1 MEENQV
7 HIPDGWQKKQVQEFA
22 LKMRSGGTPKS
33 DNPRYYNGE
42 IPFVAIDDLTSTN
55 KFLEKTQKHITKEG
69 LNNSAAWVVPV
80 NTIMY
85 SIYATLGVPR
95 INLIEAATNQA
106 ILNIIPDESKITLEF
121 LYYLL
126 LEKRSSILAHSA
138 HTTQSNLNAKIVK
151 ELEFVFPENPTEQT
165 TIARILSKVDEA
177 ITQTEQLIAKYTR
190 IKTGLMQDLLTKGID
205 EHGKIRSE
213 KTHTFKDSPL
223 GRIPVEWECVPLSS
237 LSEITSGVTLGKKYE
252 GIGTVELP
260 YLRVAN
266 VQDGYLDLSE
276 IKTIRIPVGQVV
288 KYVLKEGDVLMNEGG
303 DYDKLGRGS
312 VWKGEIESCLHQNHV
327 FKVRLDQDEML
338 PDFLA
343 LYSTSHLG
351 KRFFL
356 LSSKQSTNLASI
368 NKTQL
373 KAFPIL
379 KPCPKE
385 QHQIISTLMKPINI
399 IAEQSRSLSKLQSLK
414 TGLMQDLLSG
424 RVRVTHLIQAS
435 IPT

>member
-7 HIPDGWQKKQVQEFA
+7 HIPDGWHKKQVQEFA

-42 IPFVAIDDLTSTN
+42 IPFVAIDDLTSAN
-55 KFLEKTQKHITKEG
+55 KYLEKTQKHITKEG

-151 ELEFVFPENPTEQT
+151 ELEFIFPVNPTEQT
-165 TIARILSKVDEA
+165 TIARILSKVDVA
-177 ITQTEQLIAKYTR
+177 IAQTEQLIAKYTR

-205 EHGKIRSE
+205 EHGNIRSE
-213 KTHTFKDSPL
+213 ETHAFKDSPL
-223 GRIPVEWECVPLSS
+223 GRIPKEWEVKKLGDLIFAIDPQPDHRTPAAVIDGVPYVGISDILETGEIDLKSCRKVGFNVLEKQQRLFKVEFGDLIFGKIGTIGKPKILPPFSNYHFTLSANIILIKPHECPDFIYWS
-237 LSEITSGVTLGKKYE
+237 LVSKYVEDQVNLAIHSTSQPAFGMQKIRDLNILTPLPEERERITSKLKKLNDGILSE
-252 GIGTVELP
+252 
-260 YLRVAN
+260 N
-266 VQDGYLDLSE
+266 
-276 IKTIRIPVGQVV
+276 IK
-288 KYVLKEGDVLMNEGG
+288 
-303 DYDKLGRGS
+303 
-312 VWKGEIESCLHQNHV
+312 
-327 FKVRLDQDEML
+327 
-338 PDFLA
+338 
-343 LYSTSHLG
+343 
-351 KRFFL
+351 
-356 LSSKQSTNLASI
+356 
-368 NKTQL
+368 
-373 KAFPIL
+373 
-379 KPCPKE
+379 
-385 QHQIISTLMKPINI
+385 
-399 IAEQSRSLSKLQSLK
+399 LSKLQSLK

-424 RVRVTHLIQAS
+424 KVRVNCLYH
-435 IPT
+435 

>member
-7 HIPDGWQKKQVQEFA
+7 HIPDGWHKKQVQEFA

-42 IPFVAIDDLTSTN
+42 IPFVAIDDLTSAN
-55 KFLEKTQKHITKEG
+55 KYLEKTQKHITKEG

-151 ELEFVFPENPTEQT
+151 ELEFIFPVNPTEQT
-165 TIARILSKVDEA
+165 TIARILSKVDVA
-177 ITQTEQLIAKYTR
+177 IAQTEQLIAKYTR

-205 EHGKIRSE
+205 EHGNIRSE
-213 KTHTFKDSPL
+213 ETHAFKDSPL
-223 GRIPVEWECVPLSS
+223 GRIPKEWECDRLDRFGLFSKGSTISKSLLSYNGVNCILYGELYTKYDIYTFSTFSKVPF
-237 LSEITSGVTLGKKYE
+237 E
-252 GIGTVELP
+252 
-260 YLRVAN
+260 
-266 VQDGYLDLSE
+266 
-276 IKTIRIPVGQVV
+276 VV
-288 KYVLKEGDVLMNEGG
+288 KDKQPLHYGDILFAGSGETHEDIGRCIAFVGNEPTYAGGDVVIFRSK
-303 DYDKLGRGS
+303 DY
-312 VWKGEIESCLHQNHV
+312 N
-327 FKVRLDQDEML
+327 
-338 PDFLA
+338 P
-343 LYSTSHLG
+343 
-351 KRFFL
+351 FFL
-356 LSSKQSTNLASI
+356 SMLLNSFKINLQKSALGQGSSVIHIYPNHLKMLNVI
-368 NKTQL
+368 FPNKLEQD
-373 KAFPIL
+373 KIADIIL
-379 KPCPKE
+379 KNE
-385 QHQIISTLMKPINI
+385 QCLNDFE
-399 IAEQSRSLSKLQSLK
+399 EQLSKLQSLK

-424 RVRVTHLIQAS
+424 KVRVNCLYH
-435 IPT
+435 

>member
-1 MEENQV
+1 MAYWEKSVLLENLV
-7 HIPDGWQKKQVQEFA
+7 KDG
-22 LKMRSGGTPKS
+22 T
-33 DNPRYYNGE
+33 
-42 IPFVAIDDLTSTN
+42 
-55 KFLEKTQKHITKEG
+55 
-69 LNNSAAWVVPV
+69 
-80 NTIMY
+80 
-85 SIYATLGVPR
+85 
-95 INLIEAATNQA
+95 
-106 ILNIIPDESKITLEF
+106 ITLDRGRVISSIDLMKYPGDYPVYSSSAQKNGYFGSFDLFDFDEELITWSVDGGGYFFYRPKHKFSVTNVSGILRVSKSEKFDYKF

-126 LEKRSSILAHSA
+126 AYQHKNQIFDYVDKAHPSVIKKRYFI
-138 HTTQSNLNAKIVK
+138 
-151 ELEFVFPENPTEQT
+151 PEISKTEQT

-177 ITQTEQLIAKYTR
+177 IAQTEQLIAKYTR

-205 EHGKIRSE
+205 EHGNIRSE
-213 KTHTFKDSPL
+213 QTHEFKDSPL
-223 GRIPVEWECVPLSS
+223 GRIPEEWECVSLST

-252 GIGTVELP
+252 GTGTIELP

-276 IKTIRIPVGQVV
+276 IKTIRIPIGQVA

-303 DYDKLGRGS
+303 DFDKLGRGS
-312 VWKGEIESCLHQNHV
+312 VWKGEIQSCLHQNHV
-327 FKVRLDQDEML
+327 FKVRLNQSEMH

-343 LYSTSHLG
+343 LYTASHFG

-373 KAFPIL
+373 KEFPIL

-385 QHQIISTLMKPINI
+385 QSRIISSIDKAVGAITENSKY
-399 IAEQSRSLSKLQSLK
+399 LSKLQSIK

-424 RVRVTHLIQAS
+424 KVRVNHLIKETAS
-435 IPT
+435 V